1 MTTVADGYIEANN
14 VDVFQAADLPTVV
27 WTLLDSDG
35 DSVSLVQ
42 SSGFGG
48 PVLLQV
54 DLYVYRRGTTDVGR
68 DPLLPA
74 FYAMK
79 KTTVNPPADLAIS
92 GSPDYNVITMSYTD
106 ADLPAPGAYEYRM
119 FTTNTQTGAIALVAR
134 GTMNV
139 LAVDGGA

>member
-1 MTTVADGYIEANN
+1 MTTATDGYIEANN
-14 VDVFQAADLPTVV
+14 VDVFQAADLPSVV
-27 WTLLDSDG
+27 WTLLDADG
-35 DSVSLVQ
+35 DPVSLIQ

-74 FYAMK
+74 FYALK
-79 KTTVNPPADLAIS
+79 KTTVNPPADLSIS
-92 GSPDYNVITMSYTD
+92 GSPTYHIVTMTYTD
-106 ADLPAPGAYEYRM
+106 ADLPVPGVYEYRM
-119 FTTNTQTGAIALVAR
+119 FTTNTQTLVVAIVAR

-139 LAVDGGA
+139 LAADGGA